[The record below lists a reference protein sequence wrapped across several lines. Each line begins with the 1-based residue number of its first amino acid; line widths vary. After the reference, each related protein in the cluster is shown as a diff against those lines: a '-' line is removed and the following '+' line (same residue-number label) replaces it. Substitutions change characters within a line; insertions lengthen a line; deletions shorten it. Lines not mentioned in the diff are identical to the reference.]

1 MDLKERLAKVVTVA
15 DAEKQLE
22 LATDYAKR
30 LRAKAK
36 AASTGASTLAE
47 KIAIK
52 EKVNQAELVVRQMRR
67 MVFDIEDAI
76 AAGKTAASLVCN

>member
-36 AASTGASTLAE
+36 AASTLAD